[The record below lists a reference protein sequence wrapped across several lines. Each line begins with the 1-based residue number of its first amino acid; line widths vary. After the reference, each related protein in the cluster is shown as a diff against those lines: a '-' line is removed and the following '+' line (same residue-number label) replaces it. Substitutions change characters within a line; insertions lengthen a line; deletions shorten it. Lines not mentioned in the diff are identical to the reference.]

1 MSSPSVKAAV
11 ADVLEEHGL
20 DDNFIASCVRDLCLA
35 AKPGKNGVPVPDW
48 IGRSRGL
55 DILCKIRGTYAA
67 TQTDINVFSFEQM
80 LTELD
85 LDEEMKVITLPVSSP
100 R

>member
-35 AKPGKNGVPVPDW
+35 AKPGKNGV